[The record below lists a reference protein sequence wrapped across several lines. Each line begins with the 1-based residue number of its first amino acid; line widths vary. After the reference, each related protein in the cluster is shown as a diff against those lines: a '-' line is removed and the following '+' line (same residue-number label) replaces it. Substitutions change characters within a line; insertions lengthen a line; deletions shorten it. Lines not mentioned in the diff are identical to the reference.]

1 MTDIDALVAALRSAA
16 RGLVRN
22 SIRDMENVLTQIVAS
37 AAETVPGADGGGISR
52 SESGAVQASHAT
64 SAAVRELDQL
74 QVDLDEGPCATAG
87 ETPPESGIVVA
98 VDLEGETDV
107 ARWPTFAPAAAKAG
121 YRSVLSAHLSPPAG
135 REAHA
140 ALNLYAREPGV
151 FDDQARTIAGLFATQ
166 ASLLLYGADQA
177 AHLQRAV
184 GSRDLIGQAKGILME
199 RFSVDADQAFEMLI
213 SASQETNVKLVTV
226 ATWLTTPEAPVGSGR
241 GPIPQ
246 LRVVRPG
253 VDELQGP
260 RGA

>member
-1 MTDIDALVAALRSAA
+1 MTDIDALVAALRAAA

-64 SAAVRELDQL
+64 SVKIRELDQL

-87 ETPPESGIVVA
+87 EAPPESGIVIA
-98 VDLEGETDV
+98 VDLEGPADV
-107 ARWPTFAPAAAKAG
+107 ERWPTFAPAAAKAG
-121 YRSVLSAHLSPPAG
+121 FRSVMSAHLSPPAG

-140 ALNLYAREPGV
+140 ALNLYARDPGV
-151 FDDQARTIAGLFATQ
+151 FSDQARTLAGLFATQ

-199 RFSVDADQAFEMLI
+199 RFSVDAEQAFEMLI

-226 ATWLTTPEAPVGSGR
+226 ATWLTQPETEDRANQTPTPRLQVVYPMGESG
-241 GPIPQ
+241 
-246 LRVVRPG
+246 
-253 VDELQGP
+253 
-260 RGA
+260 AW

>member
-1 MTDIDALVAALRSAA
+1 MTDIDTLVTALRAA
-16 RGLVRN
+16 AHGLVRH
-22 SIRDMENVLTQIVAS
+22 SIRDMETVLTQIVAA

-64 SAAVRELDQL
+64 SVAIRELDQL
-74 QVDLDEGPCATAG
+74 QVELNEGPCATAG

-98 VDLEGETDV
+98 VDLEGPDDV
-107 ARWPTFAPAAAKAG
+107 GRWPTFAPAAARAG
-121 YRSVLSAHLSPPAG
+121 YRSVMSAHLSPPAG

-151 FDDQARTIAGLFATQ
+151 FSDQARTMAGLFATQ

-184 GSRDLIGQAKGILME
+184 SSRDLIGQAKGILME
-199 RFSVDADQAFEMLI
+199 RFSVGADQAFEMLI

-226 ATWLTTPEAPVGSGR
+226 ATWLTTAEVPAGTRR
-241 GPIPQ
+241 GPTPE
-246 LRVVRPG
+246 LHVVRP
-253 VDELQGP
+253 VEELDSS
-260 RGA
+260 RRA